1 MGHRG
6 RRSRKKKKKR
16 TPESQTLCHESIFV
30 ELRRWLKE
38 RGFRSKL
45 LIPAHFS
52 DTGRGL
58 MATSP
63 IAANEMLISLP
74 EQCLLTTST
83 VLRSYLGEYIKRWQP
98 PVSPLLALCAFLI
111 AERHAGSL
119 SKWKPYIDVLPQTY
133 TCPAYFTDDVIS
145 LLPTGLRTKALDQRE
160 RVWELHS
167 SAVAFFAS
175 LQPLLHE
182 PAETVFSHDALRW
195 AWCSVNTRTVYM
207 KHPQSPYLSTE
218 KDNYAL
224 APYLDLLNH
233 CPQVQVTAG
242 FNQASRCYEIRSV
255 QGCRKFHQA
264 FICYGP
270 HDNQRLLLDYGF
282 VAPGNPHSVVY
293 VDLGTLKLCLD
304 DRDKQLPQK
313 FLFLKEHDFLMNLTF
328 GLDGP
333 SWRLMTAL
341 RLLSLKPEQY
351 ASWKTVLLGA
361 AVSKDREEGATQ
373 AALKL
378 CKILLEE
385 SSMALKR
392 LSLLKEGAD
401 SYLTEELS
409 VVEFLRR
416 EEQVI
421 LGHSQKLLCL
431 QRQPLPCQPSS
442 EQNQAG

>member
-6 RRSRKKKKKR
+6 RRARKKKKKK
-16 TPESQTLCHESIFV
+16 TKSLTLCHEPRFV

-45 LIPAHFS
+45 LIPAHFG

-58 MATSP
+58 MVTSP
-63 IAANEMLISLP
+63 IKANEMLISLP

-83 VLRSYLGEYIKRWQP
+83 VLGSYLGEYIKRWKP

-133 TCPAYFTDDVIS
+133 TCPAYFSDDVIN
-145 LLPTGLRTKALDQRE
+145 LLPPGLRVKARDQRE

-167 SAVAFFAS
+167 SSAAFFAS
-175 LQPLLHE
+175 LQPLLRE
-182 PAETVFSHDALRW
+182 PAVTLFSHDALCW

-207 KHPQSPYLSTE
+207 RHPQSPHLSTE
-218 KDNYAL
+218 PDVYAL

-233 CPQVQVTAG
+233 CPQVQVGQVTAG
-242 FNQASRCYEIRSV
+242 FSQANRCYEIRSV
-255 QGCRKFHQA
+255 QGCSKFHQA

-282 VAPGNPHSVVY
+282 VAPGNPHAVVY
-293 VDLGTLKLCLD
+293 VDLGILKLCLN

-313 FLFLKEHDFLMNLTF
+313 LLFLKEHDFLMNLTF
-328 GLDGP
+328 GFDGP

-351 ASWKTVLLGA
+351 ACWKSVLLGA
-361 AVSKDREEGATQ
+361 VVCKDREEWTVQ
-373 AALKL
+373 TALML

-385 SSMALKR
+385 SSKALER
-392 LSLLKEGAD
+392 LSHLKEGAD
-401 SYLTEELS
+401 TTLTEQLS
-409 VVEFLRR
+409 MVEFLRR
-416 EEQVI
+416 EEQAI
-421 LGHSQKLLCL
+421 LGQSQELLGL
-431 QRQPLPCQPSS
+431 QRQPLPSQPGF
-442 EQNQAG
+442 A